1 MLRQADL
8 GDGTYQNPVL
18 YGDYS
23 DPDAIRVG
31 DDYYMISSSFS
42 NAPAIPILHSYDLV
56 NWKVVNYVCRHV
68 PEFRYINPIHGS
80 GVWAPAIRYHDGEY
94 YVFFPMPDEGIYMS
108 KAKDPRG
115 EWSKPVNMMPESGV
129 IDPCPFWDDDG
140 KAYLVTGVAGSR
152 KGYKSVL
159 RMAEMAPD
167 GTHLLTEPEIIYDGR
182 PTENDT
188 IEGPKVYKK
197 DGWYYIFAPAGGV
210 KGGFQVVL
218 RARNIHGPYEYK
230 VVMRQGDSP
239 VNGPHQGAWVDT
251 VTGEDWFLHFQD
263 VYAGGRIVHLQPMS
277 WQDGWPVI
285 GKRKAANAT
294 ETGQDAV
301 CADAAQAADGTW
313 GEPVMTHAKPCTAK
327 AGACDA
333 SGNTVAICEPDT
345 ADEFETETL
354 GLQWQWNAN
363 DEDGWYEMCPQESV
377 IRLHAVKTNRLRQLP
392 DFRNLLLQKW
402 AAPEFVCETK
412 MNVRD
417 LQVGDMAGIVSLGVT
432 YAGLAVRCCMTD
444 SGVESG
450 VTSGESLMKE
460 SGRTAESNGRCYE
473 LVQITGRQ
481 EFDHQMAFAQSAE
494 QVLALDAAALEAAD
508 FEVIW
513 KYRVKIREY
522 KDFID
527 RKDWQ
532 GNEVWIRHVPQEDI
546 VLHMELGGKVVEGSE
561 ICIDAQ
567 AGRWVGVKNGVFC
580 IHKDQEGEQSARG
593 SVTVD
598 YVRYA

>member
-8 GDGTYQNPVL
+8 GNGTYQNPVL

-108 KAKDPRG
+108 KAKDPKG
-115 EWSKPVNMMPESGV
+115 EWSKPVNMMPEYGV

-140 KAYLVTGVAGSR
+140 KAYLITGVAGSR

-167 GTHLLTEPEIIYDGR
+167 GTHLLSESKIIYDGR
-182 PTENDT
+182 GTENDT

-197 DGWYYIFAPAGGV
+197 NGWYYIFAPAGGV
-210 KGGFQVVL
+210 KCGFQVAL
-218 RARNIHGPYEYK
+218 RSRDINGPYEDK
-230 VVMRQGDSP
+230 IVMRQGDSP

-277 WQDGWPVI
+277 WQGDWPVI
-285 GKRKAANAT
+285 GVRNIKEQCGADVVAEKKADCT
-294 ETGQDAV
+294 
-301 CADAAQAADGTW
+301 C
-313 GEPVMTHAKPCTAK
+313 GEPVMTYAKPHTAK
-327 AGACDA
+327 TGALDA
-333 SGNTVAICEPDT
+333 SGKTVEICEPDNT
-345 ADEFETETL
+345 DEFESETL

-363 DEDGWYEMCPQESV
+363 DEDDWYEMLPQDSV
-377 IRLHAVKTNRLRQLP
+377 IRLNAVKTNRLRQLP

-402 AAPEFVCETK
+402 PAPEFMCETK

-417 LQVGDMAGIVSLGVT
+417 LCEGDMAGIVSMGQI
-432 YAGLAVRCCMTD
+432 YGGLAVRC
-444 SGVESG
+444 
-450 VTSGESLMKE
+450 
-460 SGRTAESNGRCYE
+460 RAAETVRKNSAEAGAECGTVNGTGSRCYE
-473 LVQITGRQ
+473 LVKITGSQ
-481 EFDHQMAFAQSAE
+481 EFDHQAAFAESE
-494 QVLALDAAALEAAD
+494 ESVMALDAAALERAD
-508 FEVIW
+508 FDIVW

-522 KDFID
+522 KDFLD
-527 RKDWQ
+527 RVDWQ
-532 GNEVWIRHVPQEDI
+532 GEEVWVRHIPQEDI
-546 VLHMELGGKVVEGSE
+546 FMHMELDGKVVEGSE
-561 ICIDAQ
+561 VRIDAK

-580 IHKDQEGEQSARG
+580 VHKGGEESAPACG

-598 YVRYA
+598 YVRYGG